1 MNTDERNFRS
11 IYYEKC
17 QINSVEEQ
25 KSLNKLLQDDIRNL
39 SKLKQFCM
47 NYTVPNNNR
56 SYLWALVM
64 GILPLHKSSTAYVR
78 DQRREMYEDL
88 RRAVTVLRLNDN
100 KQKEPFM
107 WLIDHKKKAQVMHT
121 MWLIESNRL
130 WHGNSSASL
139 QADDMHFIEIVR
151 TLLQIFDDNVETYW
165 IAKGFYKYTRE
176 LKKECVKLKEQTQNM
191 LKREDLSLLNHLELL
206 GLFDGNSTLLD
217 NWYITCF
224 AGIICT
230 THLVKIWDKVC
241 GGSRKIVVF
250 LFVELVKD
258 IRSSIL
264 KQTSLADVKRLI
276 ETVKD
281 LDGVIIVNKAIKSLQ
296 NNSSQVEYTH

>member
-11 IYYEKC
+11 SYYEKC
-17 QINSVEEQ
+17 LINSVEEK

-39 SKLKQFCM
+39 NKLKQFCM
-47 NYTVPNNNR
+47 NYTVPNIHR

-64 GILPLHKSSTAYVR
+64 GILPLHKASTAYIR

-88 RRAVTVLRLNDN
+88 LRAVTVLRCAE
-100 KQKEPFM
+100 QKDKE
-107 WLIDHKKKAQVMHT
+107 LVMHT
-121 MWLIESNRL
+121 MWLLESNRL

-151 TLLQIFDDNVETYW
+151 TLRQIFNDDVETYW

-176 LKKECVKLKEQTQNM
+176 LKKECVKLKEQTQIM
-191 LKREDLSLLNHLELL
+191 LKREDQTLFNYLEEI

-224 AGIICT
+224 AGVICET
-230 THLVKIWDKVC
+230 VLVKIWDKVC

-258 IRSSIL
+258 IKSLIL
-264 KQTSLADVKRLI
+264 KQKTLPDFKRLI

-281 LDGVIIVNKAIKSLQ
+281 LDGVIVNKAIKSLQ
-296 NNSSQVEYTH
+296 NNSSEVEYTH

>member
-1 MNTDERNFRS
+1 MTTNTDERNFRS

-64 GILPLHKSSTAYVR
+64 GILPLHKASTAYIR

-88 RRAVTVLRLNDN
+88 LRAVTVLRCA
-100 KQKEPFM
+100 
-107 WLIDHKKKAQVMHT
+107 DHKKKEQVMHT
-121 MWLIESNRL
+121 MWLMESNRL
-130 WHGNSSASL
+130 WHGNASASL

-151 TLLQIFDDNVETYW
+151 TLLQIFNDDVETYW

-176 LKKECVKLKEQTQNM
+176 LKKECIKLKEQTQNM
-191 LKREDLSLLNHLELL
+191 LKREDLALLNHLELL
-206 GLFDGNSTLLD
+206 GLFDANSTLVD

-230 THLVKIWDKVC
+230 TDLVKIWDKVC

-258 IRSSIL
+258 IRSLIL

-296 NNSSQVEYTH
+296 NNSSEVEYTH